1 MNKEIIYIRTEKG
14 ERSLVD
20 RSELPPGLDKI
31 LEVIDG
37 KSTLGEL
44 VARLDSTSAGV
55 IGVGLAALVENDLI
69 RDASEVP
76 AAGSAAAVA
85 EEHARK
91 AQELR
96 DKIRDRR
103 KGDRSR
109 SSPAI
114 DAWYK
119 ARREAEERARRE
131 AEEHARHQAE
141 EAAKRTAAE
150 FARREA
156 EEQARQAAVEQARR
170 AGEEAKRAA
179 EEQAKR
185 AAEEQAK
192 QAAAEEARRRD
203 EERARQ
209 EAEEQARRDAERARK
224 ESEEKAER
232 DRKEAEQKAERDR
245 KEAEER
251 AWRVAEAEAKAAEDA
266 ARETDERA
274 RQRAEVQAR
283 LMAEEKAWLEAEEK
297 TRREEDAARQREESQ
312 SGSASGGTA
321 RSGRPLNLV
330 KLGGIGAG
338 SLLVAGLAAVHVIS
352 FDGQIPQFEQALGG
366 QFQQPVKI
374 KALHVALV
382 STPHLRF
389 EGVSIG
395 AAGQIQVPTAKASG
409 ALGSLFG
416 AKKSFKGI
424 ELNAPVI
431 SEEGL
436 GWILFGSRQARD
448 VPFGDVSAVGA
459 SLESKRVSL
468 PAFDARMQFDESGAW
483 KSITLATADKSIEAQ
498 LAAKGATAEVE
509 IRARSF
515 KLPFGSTL
523 TLEDFAANGKV
534 DKGGLT
540 LSEFKGFLFGGTLG
554 GNARLT
560 WGDAWTLSG
569 EATARQIDT
578 ARLIPDL
585 MSSARLEGKA
595 NYAMQSADATRL
607 FDSARVEGAFAIPR
621 GTLLG
626 VDLGSVLQGGAIRGE
641 TKFSELAGSFVH
653 EQGATQLRQLRL
665 SQGNMSAG
673 GSVDID
679 AEKKIRGRVAA
690 ELRLSTEMRRSSLT
704 FSGTPSKLEWQR

>member
-1 MNKEIIYIRTEKG
+1 MNREIIYIRTEKG

-37 KSTLGEL
+37 KSPLAEL
-44 VARLDSTSAGV
+44 VARLDSASAGV
-55 IGVGLAALVENDLI
+55 IDVGLAALVENDLI
-69 RDASEVP
+69 RDVSEVP

-131 AEEHARHQAE
+131 AEEHARRQAE

-185 AAEEQAK
+185 AAEEQAR
-192 QAAAEEARRRD
+192 QAAAAEARRRD

-209 EAEEQARRDAERARK
+209 EAEEQARRDAERVRK
-224 ESEEKAER
+224 EAEEKAER
-232 DRKEAEQKAERDR
+232 ER

-251 AWRVAEAEAKAAEDA
+251 AWRAAEAEAKAAEDA

-297 TRREEDAARQREESQ
+297 TRREEEAARQREEGP
-312 SGSASGGTA
+312 SGAASGGAA
-321 RSGRPLNLV
+321 RSGRPLNLA

-338 SLLVAGLAAVHVIS
+338 ALLVAGLAAIHVIS
-352 FDGQIPQFEQALGG
+352 FDGQIPAFEQALGG

-382 STPHLRF
+382 PTPHLRF

-395 AAGQIQVPTAKASG
+395 AAGQIQAPTVKASG

-416 AKKSFKGI
+416 DKKSFKGI
-424 ELNAPVI
+424 ELAAPVI

-436 GWILFGSRQARD
+436 GWILFGRRQARD
-448 VPFGDVSAVGA
+448 VPFGEVSAVGA
-459 SLESKRVSL
+459 TLESKRVSL

-483 KSITLATADKSIEAQ
+483 KSISLATADKNLEAQ

-523 TLEDFAANGKV
+523 TLEDFTANGTA
-534 DKGGLT
+534 DKGGLS

-595 NYAMQSADATRL
+595 NYAMQSTDATRL

-621 GTLLG
+621 GTMLG

-665 SQGNMSAG
+665 SQGNMSAA
-673 GSVDID
+673 GSADVDP
-679 AEKKIRGRVAA
+679 EKKIRGRLAA
-690 ELRLSTEMRRSSLT
+690 ELRLSTEMRRSSLS
-704 FSGTPSKLEWQR
+704 FSGTPSKLDWQR

>member
-14 ERSLVD
+14 ERSLAD

-37 KSTLGEL
+37 KSALAEL
-44 VARLDSTSAGV
+44 VGRLDSASAAM
-55 IGVGLAALVENDLI
+55 IDVGLAALVENDMI

-76 AAGSAAAVA
+76 AAGSSAALA
-85 EEHARK
+85 EEHARI

-109 SSPAI
+109 SSPAV

-131 AEEHARHQAE
+131 AEERARHQAE
-141 EAAKRTAAE
+141 ELAKRTAAE
-150 FARREA
+150 LARREA

-179 EEQAKR
+179 EEQAR
-185 AAEEQAK
+185 R
-192 QAAAEEARRRD
+192 AAAEEARRKD

-209 EAEEQARRDAERARK
+209 EAEEQARRDAELA
-224 ESEEKAER
+224 
-232 DRKEAEQKAERDR
+232 RKEAEANAERAR
-245 KEAEER
+245 QEAEEK
-251 AWRVAEAEAKAAEDA
+251 AWRAAEAEAKAAEEA
-266 ARETDERA
+266 AVQETDERA

-297 TRREEDAARQREESQ
+297 TRREEEAARQQEATQ
-312 SGSASGGTA
+312 SGGGAGTA
-321 RSGRPLNLV
+321 RTGRPLNLV
-330 KLGGIGAG
+330 KLGGIGGGA
-338 SLLVAGLAAVHVIS
+338 LLVAGLAAIHVIS

-382 STPHLRF
+382 PTPHLRF

-395 AAGQIQVPTAKASG
+395 AAGQIQVPTVKAAG

-416 AKKSFKGI
+416 DRKSFKGI

-436 GWILFGSRQARD
+436 GWILFGQRQARD

-459 SLESKRVSL
+459 SLDSKRVAL
-468 PAFDARMQFDESGAW
+468 PAFDAKIQFDESGAW
-483 KSITLATADKSIEAQ
+483 KSISLATADKNLEAQ
-498 LAAKGATAEVE
+498 LVAKGAAAEVE

-515 KLPFGSTL
+515 KVPFGSAL
-523 TLEDFAANGKV
+523 TLEDFVANGKA

-540 LSEFKGFLFGGTLG
+540 LSEFKGFLFGGMLG

-585 MSSARLEGKA
+585 MGSARLEGKA
-595 NYAMQSADATRL
+595 NYAMQSTDATRL

-653 EQGATQLRQLRL
+653 EQGTTQLRQVRL
-665 SQGNMSAG
+665 SQGNMSAS
-673 GSVDID
+673 GSVDVD
-679 AEKKIRGRVAA
+679 PERKIRGRVAA
-690 ELRLSTEMRRSSLT
+690 ELRLTTEMRRSSLT